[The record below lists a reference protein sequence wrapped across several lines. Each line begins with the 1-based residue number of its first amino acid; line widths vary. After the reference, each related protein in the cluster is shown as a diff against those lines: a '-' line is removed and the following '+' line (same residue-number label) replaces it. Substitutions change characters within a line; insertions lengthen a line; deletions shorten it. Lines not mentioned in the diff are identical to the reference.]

1 MILVINEW
9 IFEDLVGENG
19 LDKFKETAE
28 FVVKLNYSEDTLV
41 MPVEQRWRDKA
52 NRARTAADP
61 MNREAGRL
69 FVDLFWDLSR
79 GIILNPDDIPQVPQ
93 GLYDWAPRKDV
104 YLIEA
109 YVASNA
115 DLLVT
120 TDETLFDKV
129 SEQGQFTCQM
139 RDDFLAG
146 HGLSS

>member
-1 MILVINEW
+1 MIVVINEW
-9 IFEDLVGENG
+9 IFEDLLGENG
-19 LDKFKETAE
+19 LDKFKETAK
-28 FVVKLNYSEDTLV
+28 FVVNLYSSKDMVV
-41 MPVEQRWRDKA
+41 MPVEQRWRKKA

-61 MNREAGRL
+61 EHREAARL

-79 GIILNPDDIPQVPQ
+79 GIIVNADDVPENLE
-93 GLYDWAPRKDV
+93 GTYDWAPSEDV

-129 SEQGQFTCQM
+129 AQHGHFTCQM
-139 RDDFLAG
+139 RSDFLAG
-146 HGLSS
+146 YGASG

>member
-9 IFEDLVGENG
+9 IFEDLLGENG

-28 FVVKLNYSEDTLV
+28 FVVRLNRSKDSVV
-41 MPVEQRWRDKA
+41 MPVEQRWREKA
-52 NRARTAADP
+52 NRTRVAFNP
-61 MNREAGRL
+61 MHREAGRL
-69 FVDLFWDLSR
+69 FVDLFWDSTR
-79 GIILNPDDIPQVPQ
+79 GIILNLDDVQEKPE
-93 GLYDWAPRKDV
+93 GYYDWAPSEDV

-129 SEQGQFTCQM
+129 SEQGQFACHL

-146 HGLSS
+146 YSPSS